1 MTPQSPGVSTA
12 GGGVY
17 KLNDGKTTAY
27 TYESFFARYD
37 DDDDDDLRE
46 LLCQRRAKQE
56 PRGEPV
62 QRVQAQVQVRGVR
75 EELRHQQQPVQVES
89 RVL

>member
-37 DDDDDDLRE
+37 DDDDDDDLRE
-46 LLCQRRAKQE
+46 LLC
-56 PRGEPV
+56 
-62 QRVQAQVQVRGVR
+62 
-75 EELRHQQQPVQVES
+75 
-89 RVL
+89 